1 MIQNVYKE
9 LLEVMRNR
17 GGPYSGLDI
26 PEFYALVEA
35 LFTPEEAEINNVLA
49 RKPAAAEDIAG
60 RINRDKNEVTGILE
74 RMADKGLCA
83 TFKGAP
89 ARRSTRGYRSCPAS
103 LSFSSYPVEKPSM
116 TKGLRNWSM
125 RIRKPMS
132 LQKASRK

>member
-1 MIQNVYKE
+1 MSQNVYKE

-26 PEFYALVEA
+26 PEFYALVED

-60 RINRDKNEVTGILE
+60 RINRDKNEVTRILRE
-74 RMADKGLCA
+74 WPIRDCA
-83 TFKGAP
+83 QPSKVP

-103 LSFSSYPVEKPSM
+103 LSFSSYPVEKPSV